1 MDQEPDR
8 LTDAERLARIEAALV
23 RLPELDRQIFLA
35 RCVYHMDSKEIARQT
50 GLSQRQV
57 WKRLGAAIKAL
68 GRNLNKNDAGD
79 A

>member
-8 LTDAERLARIEAALV
+8 LTDAERLARIEAALA

-35 RCVYHMDSKEIARQT
+35 RRVYHIDIQEIARQT

-57 WKRLGAAIKAL
+57 WKRMGAAIKAL
-68 GRNLNKNDAGD
+68 GRNLKQNGAGNV
-79 A
+79 

>member
-8 LTDAERLARIEAALV
+8 LTDAERLARIEAALA

-35 RCVYHMDSKEIARQT
+35 RCVFHMDSKEIARQT

-57 WKRLGAAIKAL
+57 WKRMGAAIKAL
-68 GRNLNKNDAGD
+68 GSYLKQSDAGD